1 MFGTFNFDN
10 QTHRLSQIVQNAG
23 IDDNKTFLNV
33 YIKNEKKQKNN
44 IPLRSTIN
52 TLIAT
57 HDVSPLVP

>member
-33 YIKNEKKQKNN
+33 YIKNEKK
-44 IPLRSTIN
+44 
-52 TLIAT
+52 
-57 HDVSPLVP
+57 